1 MNFAFENI
9 HDFIWMGH
17 HGVYVWSAWLISIV
31 SIVLLIFYSKIARQ
45 RFYQREQAR
54 LRRGIPQSSLVNSKR
69 NPSERSE

>member
-31 SIVLLIFYSKIARQ
+31 SILFLILHSKNARQ
-45 RFYQREQAR
+45 RFYQRELAR
-54 LRRGIPQSSLVNSKR
+54 LRRGIAQSSPANSKR
-69 NPSERSE
+69 TPSERSE